1 MCIYK
6 FTEGIIT
13 LKANHR
19 VAIIGGSRIP
29 FCRAGSD
36 YAALDNKALLTGA
49 LSAVTQKFDL
59 TGKTVGEVQGG
70 AVLKHSKDFNLVRE
84 AVLSSGLAPETATTD
99 VQMAC
104 GTGLQAA
111 LNLAG
116 KIAMGQIDSA
126 IACGV
131 DSISQRPAAISDDFY
146 QTLQNQGGLNLPAAE
161 IEQLVSQQPNL
172 AVPNIPG
179 VDEPRTGRSMG
190 LHCEEMISQWG
201 ITRAEQDELAVASHH
216 KLAASYQ
223 NGFQAD
229 LVTEFAGVS
238 QDNNLRASSSIEKL
252 STLRPVFKSD
262 GSITAGNASAFTDG
276 AAAVLMANENWAQ
289 QQGFDIQAYLSFGK
303 TAAIDFEHGH
313 EGLLLAPAYAV
324 SQMLEDAQLELQD
337 FDYYELHEAFAGQV
351 LCTLK
356 AWEDQNFCAERL
368 GRSKALG
375 AIDRSKLNV
384 AGSSLAAGHPFA
396 ATGARIIPALAKLL
410 AQKGQGRG
418 LISICTAGGMGVTAI
433 LER

>member
-1 MCIYK
+1 MK
-6 FTEGIIT
+6 TS
-13 LKANHR
+13 HR

-36 YAALDNKALLTGA
+36 YAAFDNKTLLTGA
-49 LSAVTQKFDL
+49 LTALSQKFNLADQCM
-59 TGKTVGEVQGG
+59 GEVQGG

-84 AVLSSGLAPETATTD
+84 AVLSCGLAPETPTTD

-131 DSISQRPAAISDDFY
+131 DSISQRPAAISDSFY
-146 QTLQNQGGLNLPAAE
+146 QTLQTEGGLNMPALE
-161 IEQLVSQQPNL
+161 IEQLVAQQPKL

-179 VDEPRTGRSMG
+179 VDEPRTGKSMG
-190 LHCEEMISQWG
+190 LHCEEMITQWG
-201 ITRAEQDELAVASHH
+201 VTRAEQDALAVASHH
-216 KLAASYQ
+216 HLAASYQ

-229 LVTEFAGVS
+229 LVSEFAGIS
-238 QDNNLRASSSIEKL
+238 QDNNLRANSSTEKL
-252 STLRPVFKSD
+252 GSLRPVFSSD

-276 AAAVLMANENWAQ
+276 AAAVLMANESWAE
-289 QQGFDIQAYLSFGK
+289 QQGLEAQAYLSFGK
-303 TAAIDFEHGH
+303 TAAVNFEHGH

-324 SQMLEDAQLELQD
+324 SQMLEDAQLTLQD

-351 LCTLK
+351 LCTLNAWKDK
-356 AWEDQNFCAERL
+356 AFCLKRL
-368 GRSKALG
+368 GRDQALG
-375 AIDRSKLNV
+375 SIDRSKLNV
-384 AGSSLAAGHPFA
+384 TGSSLAAGHPFA
-396 ATGARIIPALAKLL
+396 ATGARIIPVLAKLL